1 MKLRILLGTVAS
13 VVLVGRTASA
23 QACQGDI
30 AFAGSAHVTGGVGMY
45 DNATSFGAGLN
56 VGHPQ
61 GLYGGGSLGLTNY
74 DNNVGNS
81 FNLGGGVGYAMPLAK
96 GSKWQMC
103 PGGSLSMGFGP
114 SIDAGAAGSVKM
126 GMQTITAGVS
136 VGSAVPLSQSFTLVP
151 FGSAGLAYTRVSASS
166 QGVTASQSKTY
177 LGLNLGA
184 GFQFSPTFIIRPAV
198 NLAVGADD
206 LVDKTV
212 FSVGFSFAL
221 PK

>member
-23 QACQGDI
+23 QACQGDL
-30 AFAGSAHVTGGVGMY
+30 AFAGSAHLTGGVGMY
-45 DNATSFGAGLN
+45 DHATSFSAGAN
-56 VGHPQ
+56 VGHTK
-61 GLYGGGSLGLTNY
+61 GLYGGGQLGMTSW
-74 DNNVGNS
+74 DQNVGNS
-81 FNLGGGVGYAMPLAK
+81 FDLGGGVGYAMPLAQ

-103 PGGSLSMGFGP
+103 PGGTLAMGFGP
-114 SIDAGAAGSVKM
+114 SIDAGAAGTVKM
-126 GMQTITAGVS
+126 SQQTLNAGVS
-136 VGSAVPLSQSFTLVP
+136 VGSAMPVSTSFTMIP
-151 FGSAGLAYTRVSASS
+151 FGSAGLGYTRVSASS

-177 LGLNLGA
+177 LALGFGA
-184 GFQFSPTFIIRPAV
+184 GFQFSPSFVVRPAV

-212 FSVGFSFAL
+212 FSVGVSFAL